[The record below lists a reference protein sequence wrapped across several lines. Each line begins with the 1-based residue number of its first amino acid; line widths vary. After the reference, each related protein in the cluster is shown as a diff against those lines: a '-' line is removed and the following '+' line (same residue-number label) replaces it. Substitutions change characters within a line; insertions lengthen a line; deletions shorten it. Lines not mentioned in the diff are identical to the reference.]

1 MVFSLPFHGQ
11 IQVRNQLNVAVGT
24 MDFQTEGTGGPDG
37 NFCGDEFSPVQVGF
51 EKREVGMSH
60 KMEESRRKG
69 GCSIFGPIR

>member
-37 NFCGDEFSPVQVGF
+37 NFCGDGFSPVSGRF
-51 EKREVGMSH
+51 
-60 KMEESRRKG
+60 
-69 GCSIFGPIR
+69 